1 MTSIEKF
8 QEKPAMHPQ
17 AHEHTTD
24 CGQQP
29 CCRGNHS
36 LNQVQTV
43 GESIVRMQL
52 PTKHNFDKAVVSAM
66 TPCPN
71 GQLKPI
77 FPPSQ
82 IPRPNIRQDPSK
94 KTTPQ
99 MNQSHLQRPSFGA
112 IVHSTVPVAGNS
124 SCIIAGP
131 FKVPK
136 KLCNTSSGAKSLDS
150 TWNGRLKHPA
160 GTAFRAMSR

>member
-1 MTSIEKF
+1 MTTVDQF

-17 AHEHTTD
+17 AHGHTTD
-24 CGQQP
+24 YGRQP

-36 LNQVQTV
+36 PDQIQTV

-52 PTKHNFDKAVVSAM
+52 PTKHNFDKAAVSAM
-66 TPCPN
+66 IPCPN

-77 FPPSQ
+77 SPRSQ
-82 IPRPNIRQDPSK
+82 IPRPGTRQDPLK
-94 KTTPQ
+94 KMTPQ
-99 MNQSHLQRPSFGA
+99 INQSHLQRPSIGA
-112 IVHSTVPVAGNS
+112 IVHSTAPMAGNS
-124 SCIIAGP
+124 SCIIAGL

-136 KLCNTSSGAKSLDS
+136 RPCNTSSGAKSLDS

>member
-1 MTSIEKF
+1 
-8 QEKPAMHPQ
+8 MHPQ
-17 AHEHTTD
+17 AHGHTTD
-24 CGQQP
+24 YGRQLCY
-29 CCRGNHS
+29 RGNHS
-36 LNQVQTV
+36 LDRIQTV

-52 PTKHNFDKAVVSAM
+52 PTKHNFDKPVVSAM
-66 TPCPN
+66 IPCPN

-77 FPPSQ
+77 FSPSQ
-82 IPRPNIRQDPSK
+82 IPRPDIRQDPLK
-94 KTTPQ
+94 KMITPQ
-99 MNQSHLQRPSFGA
+99 MNQSHLQHPSFGA
-112 IVHSTVPVAGNS
+112 IVHSTAPMAGNS